1 MDLRQTFATNLRRIR
16 RAKGLSQEALAV
28 DAGVNRTYLGNLERG
43 TQYVGLEIVGKLA
56 DALQVEPTEFFR
68 VQKRN
73 AGRK

>member
-43 TQYVGLEIVGKLA
+43 TQYVGLEIIGRLA
-56 DALQVEPTEFFR
+56 DALQVEPTEFLKA
-68 VQKRN
+68 QKRN
-73 AGRK
+73 SGRK